1 MNDPSQNRS
10 LSPDERRKTQRAAT
24 FVSVPRFFLRVFWVF
39 FLLRVVAVLLHY
51 LGPSPWG
58 GPLVLSPDRF
68 IPEALL
74 IEGGIW
80 GLFVC
85 CGLAI
90 EAGVFAFFK
99 SGLAKRTFRGA
110 FLTLAAVGGI
120 FSQVDFEVT
129 RWLGQHMSA
138 SYIANFAGARDGQLF
153 ARILAGDL
161 LFSSLAFVQMVAV
174 VVAAVWLW
182 MRAAADP
189 NLDVAIPPRRALA
202 FVALTAV
209 ALASPFWLRPS
220 EKRWRRVM
228 PASIGIAQEAFGA
241 LVGAGA
247 PKDVVRARQDLL
259 DFVVTGSLEQN
270 VRPKNKDYP
279 LFRDDNVGDLTLEV
293 FRALPLAKKPD
304 VIFIVFE
311 TMRGANTGLVGDPHS
326 PLSAMPR
333 LREQI
338 TQGSYYFP
346 RVHSAGYPSVG
357 GAMGMHLGIWPHH
370 TKIVFSSFLH
380 IRSLSFPE
388 ILRSAGYESFA
399 LLGADP
405 SFSNFTPW
413 FRRWY
418 DQIEYEPSRHHD
430 GPLVDRFIE
439 VYDERQ
445 GSPQPLL
452 MTLWTAT
459 THPPYDV
466 PKESGVTPAS
476 TNEER
481 YLQAMRY
488 ADEQLDRLLRHV
500 QASPRYAHTLVF
512 LIGDHSQPTPWAWRN
527 ADQVGELSSGHTWTS
542 LAIFGGAQVAPTPAR
557 DERVISH
564 IDLAPT
570 IVAALNLK
578 HGNHFFGRDVL
589 NDKSERSVHSFRY
602 GTISEE
608 SGSSRSIFRV
618 DGEETLSYS
627 FDREDERSY
636 GSLEGGRRHPASPL
650 PHLERTR
657 DMARAWGQMLE
668 QDQLIPPGAVEAK

>member
-1 MNDPSQNRS
+1 
-10 LSPDERRKTQRAAT
+10 
-24 FVSVPRFFLRVFWVF
+24 VPRFYLRAFWVF
-39 FLLRVVAVLLHY
+39 FALRVVSVLLHY
-51 LGPSPWG
+51 WGPSPWG
-58 GPLVLSPDRF
+58 GPLILSPDRF
-68 IPEALL
+68 IPDALV

-80 GLFVC
+80 GLFVW
-85 CGLAI
+85 CGLLI
-90 EAGVFAFFK
+90 EAGVVSLFK
-99 SGLAKRTFRGA
+99 SEPSRQVHRAL
-110 FLTLAAVGGI
+110 FLTAGAILGI
-120 FSQVDFEVT
+120 FSQIDFEVT

-153 ARILAGDL
+153 GRILSGDL
-161 LFSSLAFVQMVAV
+161 LFSSLALAQMVGV

-182 MRAAADP
+182 MRPAQDP
-189 NLDVAIPPRRALA
+189 VYNVPLEPSRAVAFLVLI
-202 FVALTAV
+202 AV
-209 ALASPFWLRPS
+209 ALASPYWLRPS

-228 PASIGIAQEAFGA
+228 PASIGIAQEGLDA
-241 LVGAGA
+241 LTGAGA
-247 PKDVVRARQDLL
+247 PEDTDRARQDLI
-259 DFVVTGSLEQN
+259 DFVVTGSLDQG
-270 VRPKNKDYP
+270 VRPDNKDYP
-279 LFRDDNVGDLTLEV
+279 LFREDNVGTLDV
-293 FRALPLAKKPD
+293 AAFRALPLAKKPD

-311 TMRGANTGLVGDPHS
+311 TMRGANTGLIGDPSS
-326 PLSAMPR
+326 PLAAMPR

-388 ILRSAGYESFA
+388 ILRNAGYESFA

-439 VYDERQ
+439 LYDARK
-445 GSPQPLL
+445 GSPDPLL
-452 MTLWTAT
+452 MTIWTAT

-466 PKESGVTPAS
+466 PKESGVTPAA

-488 ADEQLDRLLRHV
+488 ADEQIERLLRHV
-500 QASPRYAHTLVF
+500 QDSPRYAHTLVF

-527 ADQVGELSSGHTWTS
+527 ADHVGELSSGHTWTS
-542 LAIFGGAQVAPTPAR
+542 LAIFGGPDVALASAR
-557 DERVISH
+557 DDRVISH

-570 IVAALNLK
+570 IVAALNIK
-578 HGNHFFGRDVL
+578 HANHFFGRDVL
-589 NDKSERSVHSFRY
+589 SDKSERPVHSFRY
-602 GTISEE
+602 GAISEE
-608 SGSSRSIFRV
+608 WGEKRSIFRV
-618 DGEETLSYS
+618 DGDESISYS
-627 FDREDERSY
+627 FDRNDARSY
-636 GSLEGGRRHPASPL
+636 GSLEGGRRQPTSPL
-650 PHLERTR
+650 PELERTR
-657 DMARAWGQMLE
+657 DMARAWGKMLE
-668 QDQLIPPGAVEAK
+668 DDQLIPPGALEAR